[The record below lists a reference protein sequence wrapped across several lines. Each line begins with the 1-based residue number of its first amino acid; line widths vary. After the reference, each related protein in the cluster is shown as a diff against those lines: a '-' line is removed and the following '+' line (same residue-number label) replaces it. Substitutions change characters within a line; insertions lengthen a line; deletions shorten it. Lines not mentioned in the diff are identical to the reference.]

1 MAPIKSILLDMAE
14 KGIDR
19 KATYFFGART
29 TRDLFL
35 VDEMRELEKRLPRFT
50 FVPALSAPA
59 EEEKWTG
66 ETGLITEVLDR
77 HLKNGDNLEAY
88 LCGSPGMIDASVD
101 VLTKKGFPEQLI
113 YFDKFA

>member
-35 VDEMRELEKRLPRFT
+35 VEEMRELEKKLPRFR
-50 FVPALSAPA
+50 FVPALSAPT
-59 EEEKWTG
+59 EEDNWEG
-66 ETGLITEVLDR
+66 ETGLITEVLER
-77 HLKNGDNLEAY
+77 HLKDGNNVEAV
-88 LCGSPGMIDASVD
+88 CHQ
-101 VLTKKGFPEQLI
+101 PEEQ
-113 YFDKFA
+113 